1 MIVERLRGMCEGT
14 PGIDLVGE
22 ADNEVD
28 AMRGICASSPE
39 LVVLDLNLAAGGG
52 NGMDVLR
59 QIRQMPAHCTVIVL
73 TNYFNPLYQKKCMDM
88 GADYFMDKSQE
99 LEALGGLLA
108 DLATNPQ
115 SHASVQ
121 H

>member
-1 MIVERLRGMCEGT
+1 MIVERLRGMVGCIQGME
-14 PGIDLVGE
+14 LVGE

-28 AMRGICASSPE
+28 AMRGMSASSPD

-59 QIRQMPAHCTVIVL
+59 QIRQQPTRCTVIVL
-73 TNYFNPLYQKKCMDM
+73 TNYFNPLYQKKCMEL

-99 LEALGGLLA
+99 LDELGGLLA
-108 DLATNPQ
+108 NMAADSQ
-115 SHASVQ
+115 SPALQ
-121 H
+121 MN